1 MGCCGSNRSS
11 WTRVARVSPDS
22 LGPGFVRLRWRRR
35 VTASVTGPGTGRTYH
50 VSAERRVVDV
60 DSRDASGLM
69 ATGFF
74 ERFG

>member
-1 MGCCGSNRSS
+1 
-11 WTRVARVSPDS
+11 
-22 LGPGFVRLRWRRR
+22 

-50 VSAERRVVDV
+50 VSAERRVVEV